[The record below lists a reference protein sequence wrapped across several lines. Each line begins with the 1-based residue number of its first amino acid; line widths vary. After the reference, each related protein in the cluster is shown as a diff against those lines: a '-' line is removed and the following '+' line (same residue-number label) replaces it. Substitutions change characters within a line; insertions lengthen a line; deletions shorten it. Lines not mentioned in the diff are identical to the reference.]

1 MDSFI
6 IECPECGIRLEV
18 DRKTGKIINKF
29 PKPNINNSKDPL
41 MDMIKKTKES
51 KENLDN
57 YFFRSKEE
65 MDKKKKEL
73 EKHFEDAKKKAKD
86 DPTKPINPMDLD

>member
-6 IECPECGIRLEV
+6 IECPQCGVRLEI
-18 DRKTGKIINKF
+18 DKKTGKIINKF
-29 PKPNINNSKDPL
+29 PKPDIGGSKDPL
-41 MDMIKKTKES
+41 MDMIKKTKEN
-51 KENLDN
+51 KEKLDD
-57 YFFRSKEE
+57 YFARSKED

-73 EKHFEDAKKKAKD
+73 EKHFEETKKKAKD